1 MVKSFRKISLTCVAL
16 IATALIAWGDGN
28 EPVEIFVPE
37 ALAAG
42 STVPC
47 ALVIEGTGVAHIQSI
62 PSGVVDINMN
72 VVDGINNVALP
83 VAYGY
88 SGPVIIYATMTG
100 SSQTVST
107 TSTVQ

>member
-1 MVKSFRKISLTCVAL
+1 MVLGIRKIGLTCIAL
-16 IATALIAWGDGN
+16 VATALIAWGDSV
-28 EPVEIFVPE
+28 EPVDIFVPE

-62 PSGVVDINMN
+62 PSGVVDINMS
-72 VVDGINNVALP
+72 VVDGVNNIDLP

-100 SSQTVST
+100 SSQAVST
-107 TSTVQ
+107 TSTVE